1 MRRCLHLLPLLLSM
15 APLPA
20 ETADQALIVVD
31 DRGGVSALPYYQ
43 ALDLQPK
50 DPRQELPLLPI
61 DIPSSPTNRYSEADM
76 LPVRSALLMPGT
88 VERRVIQAPGL
99 RPMFL
104 VGDDE
109 HSHSWLRR
117 RADML
122 RELGAIGL
130 VVNVESLAA
139 LETLRRLA
147 RGLILSPVTADDLA
161 QRLGIRHYPVL
172 ITATGIEQ

>member
-1 MRRCLHLLPLLLSM
+1 MTRGLRILSL
-15 APLPA
+15 ALGLSVFHA
-20 ETADQALIVVD
+20 HAADQGLIIVE
-31 DRGGVSALPYYQ
+31 DRGGVSVLPYYQ

-50 DPRQELPLLPI
+50 NPRQVGRSPSVEIPALPA
-61 DIPSSPTNRYSEADM
+61 DRYSEASM
-76 LPVRSALLMPGT
+76 LPVRSTLLTPGT

-109 HSHSWLRR
+109 RSHTWLRQ
-117 RADML
+117 RADTL

-130 VVNVESLAA
+130 VVNVDSVKA
-139 LETLRRLA
+139 LERLRRLA
-147 RGLILSPVTADDLA
+147 PGLNLSPVAADDLA
-161 QRLGIRHYPVL
+161 HRLGIRHYPVL